1 MIRSNLEEYS
11 IYRTND
17 TLDAYGQ
24 RGTTLIDTGD
34 TIWVAVYLQ
43 GQGYANNN
51 PKYQSST
58 HLGLTD
64 NAISPQDYLAIDS
77 EEVLYRVIG
86 IEYGRFNRNNRVM
99 LEEVEYNE
107 FI

>member
-1 MIRSNLEEYS
+1 MIRSNLKEYS

-24 RGTTLIDTGD
+24 RGVDLIDTGD

-43 GQGYANNN
+43 GMDYEITN
-51 PKYQSST
+51 PRYETTT
-58 HLGLTD
+58 HLALTD
-64 NAISPQDYLAIDS
+64 NDLSPQDYLAIDQD
-77 EEVLYRVIG
+77 EILYRVIG

-99 LEEVEYNE
+99 LEELEYNE